1 MNESVKF
8 LILTGP
14 SFRHR
19 ALANLIKANVK
30 GSQVAAFLFSK
41 NETHISNAISLGSSV
56 ELAQHANRNY
66 EMEERFFSESEGGF
80 TDEDVF
86 FVGPVHYQEKEV
98 LEWAREYRP
107 DVLLAFGCP
116 ILGDGWFELDCRKF
130 NLHLGYSPF
139 YVGSG
144 TLAWPFVNDEPELAG
159 ITFQEL
165 DRALDMGKYFFRV
178 RLGKP
183 SGDFYWLVNELLK
196 NSMIEV
202 CKFFMQDNWAT
213 KMGKDYPEKLNPKK
227 YKRKDFSSEQV
238 LKIWSK
244 YGPGTKGEYEEIIID

>member
-19 ALANLIKANVK
+19 ALAHLIKANVK

-41 NETHISNAISLGSSV
+41 NETHISNVAKVGSSV
-56 ELAQHANRNY
+56 ELAQHADKNY
-66 EMEERFFSESEGGF
+66 EMERRFFSGSEGQF
-80 TDEDVF
+80 IDEDVC
-86 FVGPVHYQEKEV
+86 FVGPENYQEEEV
-98 LEWAREYRP
+98 LKWARDYRP

-116 ILGDGWFELDCRKF
+116 ILGDEWFELDCRKF
-130 NLHLGYSPF
+130 NLHLGYSPY

-178 RLGKP
+178 RLDQP

-196 NSMIEV
+196 KSMIEV
-202 CKFFMQDNWAT
+202 CKFFMQDDWAA
-213 KMGKDYPEKLNPKK
+213 KSGRDYPEKLKAKK

-238 LKIWSK
+238 RKIWSR
-244 YGPGTKGEYEEIIID
+244 YGPGTKGKYEEIIID